1 MDSMET
7 PGPATKPFLIPD
19 MCFFLQ
25 VKCSSLLFDLNYK
38 FLNGS
43 VAFSAG

>member
-1 MDSMET
+1 MDTVDTMET
-7 PGPATKPFLIPD
+7 PGPATKPFLIPR
-19 MCFFLQ
+19 Q